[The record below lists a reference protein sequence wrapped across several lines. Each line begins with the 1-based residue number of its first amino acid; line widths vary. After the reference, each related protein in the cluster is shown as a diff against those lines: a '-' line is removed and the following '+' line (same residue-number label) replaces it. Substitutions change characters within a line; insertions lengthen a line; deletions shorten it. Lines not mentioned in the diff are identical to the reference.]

1 MINIIYIY
9 ICNIDKY
16 ISDTPTSSERYLFSI
31 KWYIS
36 RSQKSDGQCF
46 TYINKY
52 ITSIYYYTIHS
63 PILSERYK
71 VSHIRPSFENW
82 KLSYSDSTSKTTY
95 IAAETSPI
103 TAVITKIHN
112 KGIKDTYLYF
122 HTQDINKVIKSKYLE
137 GDLQDQL

>member
-1 MINIIYIY
+1 MINILYIF
-9 ICNIDKY
+9 ICNIDRY
-16 ISDTPTSSERYLFSI
+16 ISDTPTSSGRYLFPI
-31 KWYIS
+31 KRYIS
-36 RSQKSDGQCF
+36 RSQKRDGQCF

-52 ITSIYYYTIHS
+52 ITSIYYYTFHS
-63 PILSERYK
+63 PILSKKYK
-71 VSHIRPSFENW
+71 VSHIRHPFENQ

-95 IAAETSPI
+95 ITAETSLI

-112 KGIKDTYLYF
+112 KWIKDIYLYI